1 MGILKSIKKKYVAH
15 KFSSENLNIIQD
27 IQGNTFADILN
38 AYRSDGWELVTDY
51 RDFDTSIGKW
61 QGKLRKGSIVLVVDW
76 NQHELG
82 QVVGPERVI
91 LPMSKTFNL
100 QALKQPK

>member
-27 IQGNTFADILN
+27 IQGDTFVDILS
-38 AYRSDGWELVTDY
+38 AYRCDGWELVTDY
-51 RDFDTSIGKW
+51 RDFDASINKW
-61 QGKLRKGSIVLVVDW
+61 QGKLRKGSIVLVLDW
-76 NQHELG
+76 NQHKLG

-91 LPMSKTFNL
+91 MPLSKAFSL
-100 QALKQPK
+100 QALKRPK